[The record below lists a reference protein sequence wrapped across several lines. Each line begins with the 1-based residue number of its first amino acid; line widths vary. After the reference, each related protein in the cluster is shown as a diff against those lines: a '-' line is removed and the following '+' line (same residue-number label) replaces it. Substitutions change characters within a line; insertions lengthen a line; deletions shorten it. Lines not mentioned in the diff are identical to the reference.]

1 MSVSLLSSFKL
12 GAIATL
18 AGFGM
23 LLAGPPAAKAD
34 SQLYGGDAVF
44 FYYLLADEVADKL
57 PSDAVSVPAG
67 LESMTGYTSPLTPEL
82 YYPDEPFTDPEGA
95 VQFKARAG
103 RLSRLKVR
111 VAEEVCVEEMACA
124 FEPMPTMYTVTV
136 RINGEDTALSC
147 TIEGAGTCTTP
158 TGVVVDIDGKSLLSV
173 AITTDFGLISLSQL
187 IYRFIWQSPSDSSV
201 E

>member
-1 MSVSLLSSFKL
+1 MSASLFSSLKF
-12 GAIATL
+12 GAIVTL
-18 AGFGM
+18 AGVGA
-23 LLAGPPAAKAD
+23 LLAGPPSAKAD

-44 FYYLLADEVADKL
+44 FYYLMADELADKL
-57 PSDAVSVPAG
+57 PPDAVSVPAG
-67 LESMTGYTSPLTPEL
+67 LETITGYTSPLTPEL
-82 YYPDEPFTDPEGA
+82 NYPMEPFSDPEAA

-111 VAEEVCVEEMACA
+111 VTEEECITEIPCSMDVL
-124 FEPMPTMYTVTV
+124 PTMYTVTV
-136 RINGEDTALSC
+136 RVDGEDTPLSC

-158 TGVVVDIDGKSLLSV
+158 VGTVVDIDGKALLSV

-187 IYRFIWQSPSDSSV
+187 IYRFIWQSPSDSA

>member
-18 AGFGM
+18 AGVGM

-82 YYPDEPFTDPEGA
+82 YYPDKPFSDPEGA
-95 VQFKARAG
+95 VQFKARQG
-103 RLSRLKVR
+103 RINRLKVR
-111 VAEEVCVEEMACA
+111 VAEEACVEEVPCPL
-124 FEPMPTMYTVTV
+124 EPMPTSYTVTV

-147 TIEGAGTCTTP
+147 TVVGAGTCTTP
-158 TGVVVDIDGKSLLSV
+158 TNVVVELESKSLLSV
-173 AITTDFGLISLSQL
+173 AITTDFGEISLSQL
-187 IYRFIWQSPSDSSV
+187 IYRFIWQSPSGS
-201 E
+201 